1 LVFKLYDMLK
11 VASIS
16 AGTLELDGGAMFGV
30 VPKRMWSKLHP
41 PDVHN
46 MCTWA
51 MRAMLVQ
58 TSDGRNV
65 LIDTG
70 IGNKQ
75 DEKFRSHFSP
85 KGELELFDSLRSLGV
100 RREDITD
107 VFLTHLHFDH
117 CGGAI
122 WRNPDT
128 DATEPAFPNAI
139 YWTNEAHYRWATQP
153 NAREKAS
160 FLQENFVP
168 LMEWGILKMVPVE
181 QDIVFLPG
189 FRVRFYYGHTEAL
202 MAPVLEVGG
211 KTVVYCA
218 DALPSQWHIGMPYV
232 MAYDVRPLITMEEK
246 EALLTTAADQHQV
259 LFLEHDPFV
268 ECATVQRDS
277 FGRIVPKATG
287 RLLDLLAE

>member
-1 LVFKLYDMLK
+1 MLK
-11 VASIS
+11 IASVP

-30 VPKRMWSKLHP
+30 VPKRMWSKLNP
-41 PDVHN
+41 PDANN

-51 MRAMLVQ
+51 MRTMLVQ
-58 TSDGRNV
+58 TPDGRNV

-75 DEKFRSHFSP
+75 DEKFRSYFSP
-85 KGELELFDSLRSLGV
+85 KGELQLFDSLKALGV
-100 RREDITD
+100 SREDITD

-122 WRNPDT
+122 WVHPET
-128 DATEPAFPNAI
+128 GVTEPAFPNAV
-139 YWTNEAHYRWATQP
+139 YWTNEVHYQWAIHP

-168 LMEWGILKMVPVE
+168 LMEMGKLKMVPVE
-181 QDIVFLPG
+181 QEVSFLPG
-189 FRVRFYYGHTEAL
+189 FKVRFYYGHTEAL
-202 MAPVLEVGG
+202 MAPVLDLGS

-218 DALPSQWHIGMPYV
+218 DALPSQWHIAMPYV
-232 MAYDVRPLITMEEK
+232 MAYDVRPLLTMEEK
-246 EALLTTAADQHQV
+246 MALLSTAADKGEV

-268 ECATVQRDS
+268 ECATVHREAG
-277 FGRIVPKATG
+277 GRIAPKSTG
-287 RLLDLLAE
+287 RLVDILAE